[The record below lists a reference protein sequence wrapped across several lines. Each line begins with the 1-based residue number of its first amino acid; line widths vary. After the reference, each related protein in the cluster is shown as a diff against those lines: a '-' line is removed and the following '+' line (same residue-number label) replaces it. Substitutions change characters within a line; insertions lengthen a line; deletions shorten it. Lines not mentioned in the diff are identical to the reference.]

1 MAEKSKSPQATKK
14 RRHIGQYV
22 ASGDW
27 GDYWTTKIS
36 RAQGGKIRVRGY
48 PVEELIEKLSYIESA
63 FLLLKGELPDGREKA
78 LFDLVLRCGMD
89 QQFIS
94 SAVGAARFTASAF
107 PDSPVPALASGML
120 ASGSVTGSPQE
131 PAEMLMEAVAWKM
144 EKNATCARVFD
155 LWTERRGWVPGLGHP
170 LHKEAEPRAVTVR
183 RLALELD
190 GWREHGRLLD
200 ALETELAQR
209 KGRRLPINLAGA
221 MGAVLADLEFDPL
234 VIGGLGALSYGMAL
248 LAHITEEIREG
259 VPLRIIPDELGG
271 HYAGPDERHLDD
283 EDGSA

>member
-1 MAEKSKSPQATKK
+1 MTDGKERGDKLP
-14 RRHIGQYV
+14 RRSHIGEYV

-27 GDYWTTKIS
+27 SDYWTTRIS
-36 RAQGGKIRVRGY
+36 RAEGGRIRVRGY
-48 PVEELIEKLSYIESA
+48 PVEELIEGLSYTESA
-63 FLLLKGELPDGREKA
+63 FLLLKGELPDLREAA

-131 PAEMLMEAVAWKM
+131 PAEMLIEAVSWKLADP
-144 EKNATCARVFD
+144 EACARVLE
-155 LWTERRGWVPGLGHP
+155 LWSKRRGRVPGFGHP
-170 LHKEAEPRAVTVR
+170 LHKQAEPRAVVLR

-190 GWREHGRLLD
+190 GWREHGRMLD
-200 ALETELAQR
+200 AIETHLSER
-209 KGRRLPINLAGA
+209 KARTIPINLAGA
-221 MGAVLADLEFDPL
+221 LGAVLADLKFDPL
-234 VIGGLGALSYGMAL
+234 IIGGLGALSYGMAL

-259 VPLRIIPDELGG
+259 VPLRIIPDALGA
-271 HYAGPDERHLDD
+271 HYAGPAERHLPK
-283 EDGSA
+283 GRKTP